1 MNRDWRSQPTA
12 RQGLVRNLNV
22 RTVYERLA
30 IKGPSS
36 RAGLARELA
45 LSPAAVGRLVDD
57 LLRAGLVEEGERIA
71 SGVGRPQTLVRAR
84 AGAAVVAGVSVRSR
98 LLRVHLADLDGRL
111 VGKRTVDRTDV
122 SAAALAR
129 QIADIVDEL
138 RREGAE
144 EVPLAT
150 VVVGIPGV
158 WNDVE
163 RRVYAAPNLRVLE
176 GVDALGALEDAMGDV
191 LLGDALLLENDI
203 NLAAAGEHEAGA
215 ARGVDDFFYLSLGSG
230 VGGAAVIGGVVQ
242 VGSEGF
248 AGEVG
253 YLPVH
258 LDGRTDTLE
267 SFVARAPLTRF
278 AREVGVEVGAD
289 LDVPTALQGEGPA
302 TARVADRV
310 AAVLGQALVSVV
322 TVLNPRLIVLG
333 GGLGRVGSTWTT
345 RIRDHLAR
353 HVPVTPDVVPTELGR
368 EASLL
373 GAVARARALAR
384 DVLVSRDIATANPAF
399 ERTGRP

>member
-1 MNRDWRSQPTA
+1 MKRDRRPTPTA
-12 RQGLVRNLNV
+12 RQGLVRTLNV

-30 IKGPSS
+30 TQGPTS

-84 AGAAVVAGVSVRSR
+84 AEAAVVAGVSVRSR

-111 VGKRTVDRTDV
+111 VAKRTVDRTDA
-122 SAAALAR
+122 SAAALVR
-129 QIADIVDEL
+129 QVADLVDEL
-138 RREGAE
+138 RREGLE
-144 EVPLAT
+144 EAPLAS
-150 VVVGIPGV
+150 VAVGISGV

-163 RRVYAAPNLRVLE
+163 RRVYAAPNLKVLE
-176 GVDALGALEDAMGDV
+176 GVDVLGALEDAMADV
-191 LLGDALLLENDI
+191 LVGDALLLENDI
-203 NLAAAGEHEAGA
+203 NFAAAGEHEAGA

-230 VGGAAVIGGVVQ
+230 VGGAPVIGGVARR
-242 VGSEGF
+242 GADGF
-248 AGEVG
+248 AGEIG

-258 LDGRTDTLE
+258 LDGRTDRLE
-267 SFVARAPLTRF
+267 AFVARAPLARF
-278 AREVGVEVGAD
+278 AREAGVEIDAED
-289 LDVPTALQGEGPA
+289 DVPTALRSESPA

-310 AAVLGQALVSVV
+310 GEVLGQALVSVV

-333 GGLGRVGSTWTT
+333 GGLGRVGSSWTS
-345 RIRDHLAR
+345 RIHDHLAR
-353 HVPVTPDVVPTELGR
+353 HVPVPPDVVSTELGR

-384 DVLVSRDIATANPAF
+384 DVLVSRRIATATPAF
-399 ERTGRP
+399 ERAGRP